1 MAANVTILLQQWSR
15 GNEGAIEQLF
25 PLVYDE
31 LRKLAGGYLRRER
44 QDHTL
49 QSTALVHEAFLRM
62 VDQQAVE
69 WQSRA
74 YFFGIAARIIRQILV
89 DHARA
94 RRAQKRGGDA
104 LTLPLDEALAVPER
118 KNVDL
123 VALDD
128 ALTELARLDERQAK
142 VVELRFFA
150 GLSIEETA
158 AALRTSAATVKRDW
172 AVAKAW
178 LLRELDRAG
187 GAAAE

>member
-44 QDHTL
+44 SDHTL

-74 YFFGIAARIIRQILV
+74 HFFGIAARIIRQILV

-104 LTLPLDEALAVPER
+104 LTLPLDEALAMPER

-128 ALTELARLDERQAK
+128 ALTALARLDERQAK

-158 AALRTSAATVKRDW
+158 EALRTSAATVKRDW
-172 AVAKAW
+172 VVAKAW
-178 LLRELDRAG
+178 LLRELDRSG

>member
-1 MAANVTILLQQWSR
+1 MTANVTILLQQWSR
-15 GNEGAIEQLF
+15 GNQGVIEQLF

-44 QDHTL
+44 PDHTL

-74 YFFGIAARIIRQILV
+74 HFFGIAARIIRQILV

-128 ALTELARLDERQAK
+128 ALTALARMDERQAK

-158 AALRTSAATVKRDW
+158 EALRTSAATVKRDW
-172 AVAKAW
+172 LVAKAW
-178 LLRELDRAG
+178 LLRELDRSG
-187 GAAAE
+187 GAPAE

>member
-74 YFFGIAARIIRQILV
+74 HFFGIAARIIRQILV

>member
-1 MAANVTILLQQWSR
+1 MTANVTILLQQWSR
-15 GNEGAIEQLF
+15 GNQGVIEQLF

-44 QDHTL
+44 PDHTL

-74 YFFGIAARIIRQILV
+74 HFFGIAARIIRQILV

-128 ALTELARLDERQAK
+128 ALTALARLDERQAK

-158 AALRTSAATVKRDW
+158 EALRTSAATVKRDW
-172 AVAKAW
+172 VVAKAW
-178 LLRELDRAG
+178 LLRELDRSG